1 MVGKSKSKSTTDTKQ
16 VQVKAHRILHFTAA
30 SIY

>member
-1 MVGKSKSKSTTDTKQ
+1 MVGKHKSTTDTKQ